1 MGLAMLHHLG
11 NDLDM
16 CTSSIV
22 GTIGSFRKEQCN
34 SSRQWGGDI
43 SAQAFFLVLR
53 KPICTTVEN
62 HDHELDRYTGQK
74 FIWKFHAI
82 DLVNPSFFVANKFN
96 RQSCEDIKQSLRV
109 GV

>member
-22 GTIGSFRKEQCN
+22 GTISSFRKEQCN

-62 HDHELDRYTGQK
+62 HDHDLRQIHWSKIHMEISRDRSGKSK
-74 FIWKFHAI
+74 FFC
-82 DLVNPSFFVANKFN
+82 
-96 RQSCEDIKQSLRV
+96 RQQIQSAVL
-109 GV
+109 